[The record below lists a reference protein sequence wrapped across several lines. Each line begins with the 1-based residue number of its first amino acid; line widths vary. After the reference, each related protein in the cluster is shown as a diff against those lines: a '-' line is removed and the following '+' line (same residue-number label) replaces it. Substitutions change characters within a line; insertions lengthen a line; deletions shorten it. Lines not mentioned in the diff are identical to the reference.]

1 MFKQKIAYIIEKKLN
16 AKKLA
21 NNKKKYDRVMKSVD
35 KMITELSSHDE
46 FNSSC
51 RPLILEYIINTLLDY
66 ICAESIFKPLCNLNS
81 FPIPF
86 FSNFYNEK
94 GNTLSFNDSSKK
106 ANVNLSSTKIYLHPW
121 NNVRTRESLV
131 NISENDFVYDKN
143 NHFAIYY
150 PYINL
155 CYVTCGN
162 HSINAGRYFRKGS
175 IVADEYD
182 LSACFPHI
190 ETDGSYWFNTHT
202 NEPLIPVDDY
212 RFAAIF
218 TIAKMKY
225 ELNDH

>member
-16 AKKLA
+16 AKKMA
-21 NNKKKYDRVMKSVD
+21 NNKKMYDRVMKSVD

-46 FNSSC
+46 FNLSC

-66 ICAESIFKPLCNLNS
+66 ICAESIFKPLCNVNS

-86 FSNFYNEK
+86 FSSFYNED
-94 GNTLSFNDSSKK
+94 GNTLSFSDSSKK
-106 ANVNLSSTKIYLHPW
+106 VNVNLSSTKIYLHPW
-121 NNVRTRESLV
+121 NNDRTSESLV
-131 NISENDFVYDKN
+131 NISGNDFVYNKK

-175 IVADEYD
+175 IVADEFN
-182 LSACFPHI
+182 LTACFPHI
-190 ETDGSYWFNTHT
+190 KTDGCYWFNAHT

-225 ELNDH
+225 KLNDH

>member
-86 FSNFYNEK
+86 FSNFYNEN
-94 GNTLSFNDSSKK
+94 GNTLSFSDSSKK
-106 ANVNLSSTKIYLHPW
+106 VNVNLSSTKIYLHPW
-121 NNVRTRESLV
+121 NNDRTSESLL
-131 NISENDFVYDKN
+131 NISENDFVYNKN

-175 IVADEYD
+175 IVADEFN
-182 LSACFPHI
+182 LTACFPHI
-190 ETDGSYWFNTHT
+190 KTDGCYWFNAHT

>member
-1 MFKQKIAYIIEKKLN
+1 M
-16 AKKLA
+16 
-21 NNKKKYDRVMKSVD
+21 
-35 KMITELSSHDE
+35 
-46 FNSSC
+46 
-51 RPLILEYIINTLLDY
+51 
-66 ICAESIFKPLCNLNS
+66 
-81 FPIPF
+81 
-86 FSNFYNEK
+86 
-94 GNTLSFNDSSKK
+94 
-106 ANVNLSSTKIYLHPW
+106 
-121 NNVRTRESLV
+121 

-182 LSACFPHI
+182 LTSCFPHI

-225 ELNDH
+225 ELNDHYST

>member
-1 MFKQKIAYIIEKKLN
+1 M
-16 AKKLA
+16 
-21 NNKKKYDRVMKSVD
+21 
-35 KMITELSSHDE
+35 
-46 FNSSC
+46 
-51 RPLILEYIINTLLDY
+51 
-66 ICAESIFKPLCNLNS
+66 CNVNS

-86 FSNFYNEK
+86 FSSFYNED
-94 GNTLSFNDSSKK
+94 GNTLSFSDSSKK
-106 ANVNLSSTKIYLHPW
+106 VNVNLSSTKIYLHPW
-121 NNVRTRESLV
+121 NNDRTSESLV
-131 NISENDFVYDKN
+131 NISGNDFVYNKN

-175 IVADEYD
+175 IVADEFN
-182 LSACFPHI
+182 LTACFPHI
-190 ETDGSYWFNTHT
+190 KTDGCYWFNAHT